1 MVENVDTA
9 KTPESGNGAGKEVK
23 SEVKAATPAA
33 AHHPVASLRDEIDRV
48 FDRFF
53 RDPWGNALGTLPS
66 AEWLPFMRGG
76 SVISPSCEMT
86 ESDAGYEL
94 CVELP
99 GLDENDIELTVT
111 DEMLTLKGEKSE
123 EKSSGEGESH
133 FSERRYGSFRP
144 SFALPRGVK
153 AEAVK
158 ARFAKGVLKVTLP
171 KSEEAKSAERR
182 IEVDAA

>member
-1 MVENVDTA
+1 MDDKTEA
-9 KTPESGNGAGKEVK
+9 KAPETQK
-23 SEVKAATPAA
+23 SEAPIATAS
-33 AHHPVASLRDEIDRV
+33 HPVASLRDEIDRV

-53 RDPWGNALGTLPS
+53 RDPWGSAVSTLPS

-76 SVISPSCEMT
+76 SVVSPSCEMT
-86 ESDAGYEL
+86 ETDAGYEL

-99 GLDENDIELTVT
+99 GLDEDDIELTVT

-123 EKSSGEGESH
+123 EKTSGEGESH
-133 FSERRYGSFRP
+133 FSERRYGSFRR

-153 AEAVK
+153 AEEVK
-158 ARFAKGVLKVTLP
+158 AQFAKGVLKVTLP

-182 IEVDAA
+182 IKVDAA